1 LRDVDFCKALRYN
14 GSIFTSKAEGETMK
28 QKVYKSYSFP
38 LWMVLVI
45 KSDYKFPL
53 PFVETSEDG
62 HTIYIESTEKEGLM
76 TIANLKKVR
85 KTIPQ
90 VFPDVIGNA
99 LVDIQ
104 NFDDLSQWI
113 SKTEKL
119 MNIKI
124 NNVAHTLRFS
134 EKLFTY
140 ERVVIP
146 IEKFL
151 NNSMIVHVN

>member
-1 LRDVDFCKALRYN
+1 
-14 GSIFTSKAEGETMK
+14 MK

-38 LWMVLVI
+38 VWMVLVM
-45 KSDYKFPL
+45 KSDYEFPL

-76 TIANLKKVR
+76 TMANLKKVR
-85 KTIPQ
+85 KAIPQ

-104 NFDDLSQWI
+104 NFDDLSKWI

-119 MNIKI
+119 MNITI

-134 EKLFTY
+134 KKRSAC

-151 NNSMIVHVN
+151 DSLHNPMILYGN

>member
-1 LRDVDFCKALRYN
+1 
-14 GSIFTSKAEGETMK
+14 MK
-28 QKVYKSYSFP
+28 EKVYKSYTFP

-45 KSDYKFPL
+45 KSDYEFPL

-62 HTIYIESTEKEGLM
+62 HTIYIESTEEEGLM

-85 KTIPQ
+85 KAIPKQ
-90 VFPDVIGNA
+90 FPRVIGNA

-104 NFDDLSQWI
+104 NFDELSKWI
-113 SKTEKL
+113 SKTEKF

-134 EKLFTY
+134 KKRFTW

-151 NNSMIVHVN
+151 DSLQNPMIVYGN